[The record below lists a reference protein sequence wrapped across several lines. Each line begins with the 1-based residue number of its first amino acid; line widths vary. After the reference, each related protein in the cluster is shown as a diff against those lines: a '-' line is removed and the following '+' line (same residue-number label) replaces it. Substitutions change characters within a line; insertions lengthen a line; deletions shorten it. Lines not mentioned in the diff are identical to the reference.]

1 MSDDRRGIERFRKAV
16 EAVSRGLPQASLP
29 HLATTAAAPKALLP
43 EEIFLRGQEEH
54 LGRGTRA
61 IFVAAAVLLHVIVFA
76 IHFPEITYRPPEAKS
91 TRRVMIVRQYTPP
104 PPPKKERPRIERR
117 LTKKV
122 PLPDPTPDEI
132 EPVVTPEPEIEPP
145 PFDPDMEIRIGTPEP
160 PPATGPLMA
169 GVDGVTEP
177 ELIPETKVEPAY
189 PEAAR
194 RARLEGRVIL
204 QLVVR
209 RDGTVGEVTVL
220 KAPALEVGFSEA
232 ARAAVTQWRYRP
244 ARQAG
249 RPVDVYL
256 TVVVNFQIE

>member
-1 MSDDRRGIERFRKAV
+1 MNDDLRGIERFRKAV
-16 EAVSRGLPQASLP
+16 EIVSRNLPQPSLP
-29 HLATTAAAPKALLP
+29 HLATAHPQPKTILP

-61 IFVAAAVLLHVIVFA
+61 LFVAAAVLIHVVVFV
-76 IHFPEITYRPPEAKS
+76 IHFPEITHRPPEAKS
-91 TRRVMIVRQYTPP
+91 TRRVMIVRHYTPP

-122 PLPDPTPDEI
+122 PLPDLTPNEI
-132 EPVVTPEPEIEPP
+132 EPIVPPEAEIEPP
-145 PFDPDMEIRIGTPEP
+145 PFDPDMEVEIGVPEP
-160 PPATGPLMA
+160 PPATGPMMV
-169 GVDGVTEP
+169 GIGGVTEP

-194 RARLEGRVIL
+194 RAHIEGKVIL

-209 RDGTVGEVTVL
+209 RDGTVDRVKIL
-220 KAPALEVGFSEA
+220 HAPDLDLGFADA
-232 ARAAVTQWRYRP
+232 ARAAVSQWRYRP
-244 ARQAG
+244 AQQSG